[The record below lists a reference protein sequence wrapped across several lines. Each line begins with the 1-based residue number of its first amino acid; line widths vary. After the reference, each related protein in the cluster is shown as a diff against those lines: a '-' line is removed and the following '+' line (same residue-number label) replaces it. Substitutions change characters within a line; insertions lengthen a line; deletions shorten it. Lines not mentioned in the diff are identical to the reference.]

1 MDMKPTLLILAA
13 GLGTR
18 YGGLKQID
26 AIGPYGQTIID
37 YSIYDGLRAGFGK
50 AVFVIRHYFEAAF
63 KEKVSR
69 KFENSIETAY
79 AYQELDACLGDFP
92 LPPDREKPWG
102 TGHAILVC
110 REVIDGPFAVVNA
123 DDYYGR
129 QSLQQIVRFLTS
141 AAGLRPGGALPLNR
155 GHELAPAPAGDDRDT
170 GLRPGGA
177 GPNDYALV
185 GYVLKN
191 TLSEHGSVARGV
203 TECDEHL
210 FLKRV
215 VERKNVEKTA
225 TGARYL
231 DPDGTPHELRGH
243 ELVSMNL
250 WGFQPSLLGFL
261 ESQFAEFLNIHGHE
275 RNSELYIPSVV
286 DRLVTDGQATVKV
299 LPADDPWFGVTY
311 RADKSI
317 ATACIRQLIDKGIYP
332 ERLWA

>member
-1 MDMKPTLLILAA
+1 MKPTLLVLAA

-37 YSIYDGLRAGFGK
+37 YSIYDGIRAGFGK
-50 AVFVIRHYFEAAF
+50 MVFVIRHYFEEAF

-69 KFENSIETAY
+69 KFAGFVEAAY
-79 AYQELDACLGDFP
+79 AYQELDACLGAFP

-102 TGHAILVC
+102 TGHAILVS
-110 REVIDGPFAVVNA
+110 REVIHEPFAVVNA

-129 QSLQQIVRFLTS
+129 QSLQKIVSFLTRATGFRVEGVPPS
-141 AAGLRPGGALPLNR
+141 NR
-155 GHELAPAPAGDDRDT
+155 GQDARDT
-170 GLRPGGA
+170 GLCPGRA
-177 GPNDYALV
+177 GPSDYAMV

-191 TLSEHGSVARGV
+191 TLSDYGAVARGV

-215 VERKNVEKTA
+215 VERKKVEKTPE
-225 TGARYL
+225 GARYV
-231 DPDGTPHELRGH
+231 DTDGTPHALTGD

-250 WGFQPSLLGFL
+250 WGFQPSIFGHL
-261 ESQFAEFLNIHGHE
+261 ESQFARFLVERGHDKGA
-275 RNSELYIPSVV
+275 ELYIPFVV
-286 DRLVTDGQATVKV
+286 DALVTAGKATVKV
-299 LPADDPWFGVTY
+299 LPTDDPWFGVTY

-317 ATACIRQLIDKGIYP
+317 ATASIRKLIEAGIYP
-332 ERLWA
+332 ERLWDR